1 MKNPKSKRNRHTGH
15 INAFKA
21 MVISRGDE
29 IKRKGGRIYRRALVG
44 LVLDKNNYRVK
55 GGYCVVRVK

>member
-21 MVISRGDE
+21 LVIKRGDNF
-29 IKRKGGRIYRRALVG
+29 IANGHKYHRAFVGGATNDQGRHIG
-44 LVLDKNNYRVK
+44 
-55 GGYCVVRVK
+55 GGYSVVRTN

>member
-1 MKNPKSKRNRHTGH
+1 MKLKKSKRNRHTGV

-21 MVISRGDE
+21 MVINRGTTFE
-29 IKRKGGRIYRRALVG
+29 IRGKVYFRALVG
-44 LVLDKNNYRVK
+44 LVLDKNDFRVK